1 MNETYQEYIN
11 RVVPLTLKTTVE
23 GQLNHIQKSA
33 KFEGGQPVAFPGYT
47 IMTPPYAEDQ
57 DNQAFYNSLQ
67 ECQAELVK
75 ALDSELLI
83 SLPPE
88 SFHLTVADLV
98 WDSTYLAGV
107 KENPDFDNI
116 LKQEANNCFDKY
128 KESEKFDKAIEL
140 QLLGLTVF
148 PRALAIC
155 LVTKTE
161 SDYLHI
167 MNIRQAVYQ
176 NRLMIALGVQQQHSF
191 VGHVTL
197 GYFGEVN
204 PESHSDRLLEIIT
217 KINEQWID
225 KETPTLKIQ
234 RIQLRKF
241 DNMVNYYR
249 EANWPEIVI

>member
-1 MNETYQEYIN
+1 LNETYQEYIN
-11 RVVPLTLKTTVE
+11 RIVPLTLKTTLE
-23 GQLNHIQKSA
+23 GQLHHIQKSA
-33 KFEGGQPVAFPGYT
+33 KFEGGKPVAFPGYT
-47 IMTPPYAEDQ
+47 IMTPPFNEDG
-57 DNQAFYNSLQ
+57 DNQDFYKSLQ
-67 ECQAELVK
+67 DCQEQLVQQ
-75 ALDSELLI
+75 LDSELFI
-83 SLPPE
+83 AIPPE
-88 SFHLTVADLV
+88 SLHLTVADLL
-98 WDSTYLAGV
+98 WDNTYLAGV
-107 KENPDFDNI
+107 KENPDFENI
-116 LKQEANNCFDKY
+116 LKQEVDSCFHKHR
-128 KESEKFDKAIEL
+128 ESQSFDNPIEL

-148 PRALAIC
+148 PRAVAMC
-155 LVTKTE
+155 LVSKSE

-176 NRLMIALGVQQQHSF
+176 NRSLIALGVQQQYRF

-204 PESHSDRLLEIIT
+204 PESDGDRLLEIIN

-225 KETPTLKIQ
+225 KETPTLKIR